1 MKILFKRFPPFIIIE
16 DFYLQTYL
24 HSLRIVVAYAKEC
37 NKTVEEALDYFYH
50 SIVYTLM
57 SKGISDMNC
66 MSDAYL
72 VEELILRENESNRT
86 TRNVNLNLEG

>member
-1 MKILFKRFPPFIIIE
+1 MLAHPIR
-16 DFYLQTYL
+16 LQKKYA
-24 HSLRIVVAYAKEC
+24 RIVVAYAKER

-57 SKGISDMNC
+57 SQGISDMHC

-72 VEELILRENESNRT
+72 VEELILRETAPSH
-86 TRNVNLNLEG
+86 NLRKE